1 MENVIDDLYFGR
13 IHPCERN
20 SSPEEQQ
27 LTEELA
33 ECYERLLETMTEEQ
47 REHFER
53 FKDCLQEI
61 GMLAERDMFMY
72 GFRLGMRLAVEVLLS
87 DAIQRT

>member
-1 MENVIDDLYFGR
+1 MENIIDDLYFGR

-27 LTEELA
+27 LIGELA
-33 ECYERLLETMTEEQ
+33 EHYERLLEVMTEEQ
-47 REHFER
+47 REHFVM

-61 GMLAERDMFMY
+61 GMISERDMFIY
-72 GFRLGMRLAVEVLLS
+72 GFRLGMRLMVEVLS
-87 DAIQRT
+87 TRSATK

>member
-27 LTEELA
+27 LTGELA
-33 ECYERLLETMTEEQ
+33 EHYEWLLETMTEEQ
-47 REHFER
+47 RKHFEK
-53 FKDCLQEI
+53 FKDSLQEI
-61 GMLAERDMFMY
+61 EMIAERDMFMY
-72 GFRLGMRLAVEVLLS
+72 GFRLGMRITIACL
-87 DAIQRT
+87 TNK

>member
-1 MENVIDDLYFGR
+1 MASVLEDLYFGR
-13 IHPCERN
+13 IHPYERC
-20 SSPEEQQ
+20 SSQEEQQ

-33 ECYERLLETMTEEQ
+33 EHYEWLLETMTEEQ

-72 GFRLGMRLAVEVLLS
+72 GFRLGTRLMVEALTTKS
-87 DAIQRT
+87 ISN

>member
-27 LTEELA
+27 LTGELA
-33 ECYERLLETMTEEQ
+33 EHYERLLEVMTEER
-47 REHFER
+47 REHFVK

-61 GMLAERDMFMY
+61 GMLAEEICLCM
-72 GFRLGMRLAVEVLLS
+72 GFGWG
-87 DAIQRT
+87 

>member
-1 MENVIDDLYFGR
+1 MASVLEDLYFGR
-13 IHPCERN
+13 IHPCERC
-20 SSPEEQQ
+20 SSQEEQQ
-27 LTEELA
+27 LIEELA

-72 GFRLGMRLAVEVLLS
+72 GFRLGMRLMVEALTAKS
-87 DAIQRT
+87 ISK

>member
-27 LTEELA
+27 LTGELA
-33 ECYERLLETMTEEQ
+33 EHYDRLLEVMTEE
-47 REHFER
+47 
-53 FKDCLQEI
+53 L
-61 GMLAERDMFMY
+61 
-72 GFRLGMRLAVEVLLS
+72 EVLCVNIKYHFPSSVHLGVRS
-87 DAIQRT
+87 KNYNKDALRFSYNYATLFSKVIT

>member
-27 LTEELA
+27 LTGELA
-33 ECYERLLETMTEEQ
+33 EYYERLLEVMTEEQ
-47 REHFER
+47 RVGLKN
-53 FKDCLQEI
+53 FKDYLMKI
-61 GMLAERDMFMY
+61 GVVSEWKMFAY
-72 GFRLGMRLAVEVLLS
+72 GLRLGMRLAVEVLTVRS
-87 DAIQRT
+87 IT

>member
-1 MENVIDDLYFGR
+1 MENIIDDLYFGR

-27 LTEELA
+27 LIGELA
-33 ECYERLLETMTEEQ
+33 EHYERLLEVMTEEQ
-47 REHFER
+47 REHFVM

-61 GMLAERDMFMY
+61 GMLAERDMFIY
-72 GFRLGMRLAVEVLLS
+72 GFRLGMRLAVEVMTARS
-87 DAIQRT
+87 ITK

>member
-27 LTEELA
+27 LTGELA
-33 ECYERLLETMTEEQ
+33 EHYERLLEVMTEEQ
-47 REHFER
+47 REHFVKI
-53 FKDCLQEI
+53 KDGLQEI

-72 GFRLGMRLAVEVLLS
+72 GFRLGMRLMVEVMTARS
-87 DAIQRT
+87 ITK